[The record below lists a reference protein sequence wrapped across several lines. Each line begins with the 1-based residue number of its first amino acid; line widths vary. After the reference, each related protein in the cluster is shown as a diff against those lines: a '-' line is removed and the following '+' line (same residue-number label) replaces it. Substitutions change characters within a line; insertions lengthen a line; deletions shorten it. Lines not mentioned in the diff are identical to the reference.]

1 MHRDKDLI
9 EGKLYQIIDEFNLKK
24 LQTFKPKVKL
34 RNFIQYFKTKYIYF
48 TMEMEEYIKDI
59 VC

>member
-48 TMEMEEYIKDI
+48 TMEMEEHIKGT
-59 VC
+59 VY

>member
-48 TMEMEEYIKDI
+48 TMETEEHIKDT